1 MKLKEKINKENI
13 MAIKATVS
21 ELMAKKGELEYQIQD
36 FKDSIDE
43 IKAKKEVVLK
53 MIDEINPKPE
63 VPQNRVWKMV
73 EEKRKKR

>member
-21 ELMAKKGELEYQIQD
+21 ELMEKKGELEYQIQD
-36 FKDSIDE
+36 FKDSVKD

-53 MIDEINPKPE
+53 MIDEINPKLE
-63 VPQNRVWKMV
+63 VPKNRVWKMV
-73 EEKRKKR
+73 EEKRKKK